1 MIRFLGPYQATIFA
15 LLRILA
21 GLLFALHGFQKVF
34 GLFGFSIPFNPLSQ
48 LGLAGLLEIVC
59 GLGIAL
65 GLYASPL
72 AFLASGEMAAAYFLA
87 HLPRG
92 PWPVVNGG
100 EPAILYCWFFL
111 YVAATGPGKWS
122 LRG

>member
-1 MIRFLGPYQATIFA
+1 
-15 LLRILA
+15 LL
-21 GLLFALHGFQKVF
+21 
-34 GLFGFSIPFNPLSQ
+34 PLSGDLTCQ
-48 LGLAGLLEIVC
+48 TSDLFC

-65 GLYASPL
+65 GLWASPL
-72 AFLASGEMAAAYFLA
+72 AFLAAGEMAVAYFLA

-92 PWPVVNGG
+92 PWPITNGG